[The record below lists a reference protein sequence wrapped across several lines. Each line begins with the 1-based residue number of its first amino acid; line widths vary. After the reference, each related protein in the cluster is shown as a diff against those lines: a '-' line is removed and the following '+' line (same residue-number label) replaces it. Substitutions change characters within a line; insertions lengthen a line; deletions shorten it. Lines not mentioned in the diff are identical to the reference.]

1 MAVKVKTGG
10 LLLKKYIP
18 EVCYVEIEGSITV
31 RELLTKLGI
40 PEDLV
45 AGVIVEGRVVDK
57 SQEIKDG
64 QEIALMAPI
73 AGG

>member
-1 MAVKVKTGG
+1 M
-10 LLLKKYIP
+10 LKKYIP
-18 EVCYVEIEGSITV
+18 EVCYVEIDGSITV
-31 RELLTKLGI
+31 RELLAKLKI

-45 AGVIVEGRVVDK
+45 AGVIVDGKVLDK

-64 QEIALMAPI
+64 QEVALMAPI

>member
-18 EVCYVEIEGSITV
+18 EVSYVEIEGSITV
-31 RELLTKLGI
+31 KELLAKLGV
-40 PEDLV
+40 PEELV
-45 AGVIVEGRVVDK
+45 AGIVVDGKVVDK
-57 SQEIKDG
+57 SQIIEDG
-64 QEIALMAPI
+64 QEVALMAPI

>member
-18 EVCYVEIEGSITV
+18 EVCYVEIDGSITV
-31 RELLTKLGI
+31 RELLAKLKI

-45 AGVIVEGRVVDK
+45 AGVIVDGKVLDK

-64 QEIALMAPI
+64 QEVALMAPI

>member
-1 MAVKVKTGG
+1 M
-10 LLLKKYIP
+10 KKYIP